1 MANRKPLVNNAGEM
15 AEIPAGDALQ
25 VASGGI
31 RFSDNSLQT
40 SAAAGGSPSTSTAQ
54 IDFGAGLHTSE
65 VNLVVTGQTGISST
79 SVVRCNLEPVATS
92 NHTVEDHRYAAT
104 FIAVTADTIVNGTGF
119 TIRARTLYPM
129 TGIFTVRWT
138 WQ

>member
-31 RFSDNSLQT
+31 RFSDATIQT
-40 SAAAGGSPSTSTAQ
+40 TAATGGAPSTGIALVN
-54 IDFGAGLHTSE
+54 FGAGLNTSE
-65 VNLVVTGQTGISST
+65 VNLAVVGQTGILTT
-79 SVVRCNLEPVATS
+79 SVVRVNIEPVATS

-104 FIAVTADTIVNGTGF
+104 FIAVTADTIINGTSF